1 LGNPRVLAAV
11 CVAALL
17 AGTVGALVLTQ
28 RLRQE
33 GPIVTDIRLKTPEPG
48 RYRVCFQTPRDDR
61 FEVAIVDSND
71 EAVRVLA
78 ADVSLEGDSTP
89 DKQSAHCFD
98 WDGTGE
104 GGTIVGPGEY
114 RLRVFLRGADRTGI
128 SGERLTI
135 TAPVS

>member
-1 LGNPRVLAAV
+1 VLAAV

-17 AGTVGALVLTQ
+17 AGTVAAMVFTQ

-61 FEVAIVDSND
+61 FEVAMVDSAD
-71 EAVRVLA
+71 QTVRVLA
-78 ADVSLEGDSTP
+78 ADVPLEGDSSP

-98 WDGTGE
+98 WDGTAD
-104 GGTIVGPGEY
+104 GGGAVASGEY
-114 RLRVFLRGADRTGI
+114 RLRVSLHEADRTGT

-135 TAPVS
+135 SAPQS

>member
-1 LGNPRVLAAV
+1 MG
-11 CVAALL
+11 ALL
-17 AGTVGALVLTQ
+17 AGTVTAMVLTQ

-61 FEVAIVDSND
+61 FEVAIVDSAD
-71 EAVRVLA
+71 QAVRVLA
-78 ADVSLEGDSTP
+78 ADVPLQGDSTP

-98 WDGTGE
+98 WDGTDD
-104 GGTIVGPGEY
+104 GGSAVGAGEY
-114 RLRVFLRGADRTGI
+114 RLRVFLREADRTGI

-135 TAPVS
+135 FAPVS